1 MTSAQ
6 RDAALVRLGQ
16 LLFEREYHFTTIT
29 PESHRRVNSRSRNAE
44 AHSLRDVLGWSRPFA
59 RAVVPTDVLQ
69 LLRDA
74 DCLQQE
80 GSLLRSRVRFS
91 TSADQIFVHS
101 AFPTTESDAVFFGPD
116 TYRYLNLLRRLAPAA
131 ERVVD
136 VGCGTGAG
144 GIALAS
150 SCKRVVLGDI
160 NERALRFARI
170 NAAINRVANADVV
183 ASDVLKGVEGS
194 FDLVVSNPP
203 YLIDEQA
210 RLYRDGHG
218 KFGEGLSVEI
228 VRQSI
233 ERLSP
238 GGRLILYTASAI
250 VDGAD
255 TFRAAIAPLV
265 SGLNFDYEELD
276 PDVFGEELV
285 RPIYA
290 TVDRIAVVALDLRFE
305 T

>member
-1 MTSAQ
+1 VISEQ

-16 LLFEREYHFTTIT
+16 LLIEREYQFPTIT

-44 AHSLRDVLGWSRPFA
+44 AHTLRDVLGWSRPFA
-59 RAVVPTDVLQ
+59 PAVIPSDVLQ
-69 LLRDA
+69 LLRTA
-74 DCLQQE
+74 DSVIQE

-91 TSADQIFVHS
+91 TSANQIFVHS
-101 AFPTTESDAVFFGPD
+101 AFPTTESNAVFFGPD
-116 TYRYLNLLRRLAPAA
+116 TYRYLNLLRRLAPSA

-144 GIALAS
+144 GIVLAS
-150 SCKRVVLGDI
+150 WCRSVVLGDI

-183 ASDVLKGVEGS
+183 ASDVLKGVERP

-218 KFGEGLSVEI
+218 RFGEGLSVEI

-233 ERLSP
+233 ERLEA

-250 VDGAD
+250 VDGVD
-255 TFRAAIAPLV
+255 TFLEAIKPLV
-265 SGLNFDYEELD
+265 SGLEFHYEELD
-276 PDVFGEELV
+276 PDVFGEELE
-285 RPIYA
+285 RPIYG
-290 TVDRIAVVALDLRFE
+290 TVDRIAVVALDLRI
-305 T
+305 